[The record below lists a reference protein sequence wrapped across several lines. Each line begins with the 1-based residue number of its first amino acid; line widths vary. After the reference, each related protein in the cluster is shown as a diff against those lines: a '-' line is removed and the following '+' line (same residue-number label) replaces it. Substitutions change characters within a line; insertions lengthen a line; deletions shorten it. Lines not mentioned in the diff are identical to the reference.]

1 MEEHKMKY
9 VNPEYVSI
17 LAVSE
22 DVITLSVNKVKVELP
37 EGTNYTQTKDVYY
50 NVNEDGSLGEVEKI
64 GTTISANLG
73 ALGI

>member
-1 MEEHKMKY
+1 MEEQKMKY

-22 DVITLSVNKVKVELP
+22 DVITLSIDKVNVELP

-50 NVNEDGSLGEVEKI
+50 NEDGDVEKV

>member
-1 MEEHKMKY
+1 MKY

-22 DVITLSVNKVKVELP
+22 DLITASVDRIDVTP
-37 EGTNYTQTKDVYY
+37 DGANYTQTKDVYY
-50 NVNEDGSLGEVEKI
+50 TENADGTLGEVEKV

>member
-1 MEEHKMKY
+1 MEELKMKY

-22 DVITLSVNKVKVELP
+22 DVITLSLDKVQVDVP
-37 EGTNYTQTKDVYY
+37 EGANYTQTKDVWY
-50 NVNEDGSLGEVEKI
+50 NEDGEAVKV

>member
-1 MEEHKMKY
+1 MKY

-22 DVITLSVNKVKVELP
+22 DLITVSVDRIDVTP
-37 EGTNYTQTKDVYY
+37 EGVTTYTQTKDVYY
-50 NVNEDGSLGEVEKI
+50 TENEDGTLGEVEKV

>member
-1 MEEHKMKY
+1 MKY